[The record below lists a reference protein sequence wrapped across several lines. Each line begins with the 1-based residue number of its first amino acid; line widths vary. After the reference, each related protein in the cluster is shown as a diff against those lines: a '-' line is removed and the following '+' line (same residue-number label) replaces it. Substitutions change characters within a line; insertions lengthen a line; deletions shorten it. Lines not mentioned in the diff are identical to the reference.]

1 VKQIRILLADGQTLV
16 RSGIRALLE
25 RVPEVQIVREAN
37 DGHKALQLIGL
48 HQPDVALINVAL
60 PKLNGL
66 EVTRRVAKDF
76 PKVRAII
83 FSAHANGES
92 VRQALHSGAAG
103 YLLKSADASELESAI
118 KAVAR
123 GETYLSPALSKLAVM
138 DYGQRSGEN
147 RTSIEQL
154 TPRQREVLQL
164 IVEGSTTKAIAQI
177 LKISVKTVETHR
189 AQLMSRL
196 GIYDVAGLV
205 RYAIRAGII
214 NLDE

>member
-1 VKQIRILLADGQTLV
+1 VKRIRILIADGQTLV

-25 RVPEVQIVREAN
+25 RVPEVQIVREAT
-37 DGHKALQLIGL
+37 DGRKALHLINL

-60 PKLNGL
+60 PRLNGL
-66 EVTRRVAKDF
+66 EVVRRIAKDF
-76 PKVRAII
+76 PEVRAIV
-83 FSAHANGES
+83 FSAHATEEY

-103 YLLKSADASELESAI
+103 YLLKSADAIELELAI

-123 GETYLSPALSKLAVM
+123 GETYLSPALSKLTITG
-138 DYGQRSGEN
+138 YGQRAGEK
-147 RTSIEQL
+147 RISLERL

-196 GIYDVAGLV
+196 SIYDVAGLV
-205 RYAIRAGII
+205 RYAIRVGII